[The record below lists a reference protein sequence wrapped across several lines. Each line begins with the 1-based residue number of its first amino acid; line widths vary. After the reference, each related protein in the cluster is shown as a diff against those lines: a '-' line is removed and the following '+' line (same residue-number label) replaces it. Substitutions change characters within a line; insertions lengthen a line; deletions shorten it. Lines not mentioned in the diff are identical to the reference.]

1 MTEEYSLEALKRQWT
16 SYLKEHGHVASILE
30 ASQQYPEVCRWAFDH
45 QDMSK
50 YSVEM
55 AEHLVEM
62 PTASL
67 LAGERVLQELQPP
80 GQRVPLYLCPSNLS
94 ESMRPLDIRAR
105 DAGRL
110 VAVRGLVTKAGKA
123 TLHYRVAV
131 FQCMRCGAIH
141 RVEQETGKLKEPI
154 ECYKENGGC
163 SRPSGSTKFRCLTNA
178 SDLPDPFATALGAR
192 ELDYSEVT
200 DEQWLTI
207 QDVPDDLKEREFPT
221 TYKARI
227 EGHDVVGSVLPG
239 ERVMLYC
246 IIRTMN
252 EKRTT
257 SPEMFLDVLHM
268 ENLSRRAVEV
278 TEEDEERLRGLLA
291 GLASPLDELLVPS
304 FAPHVVGLDEPK
316 SGIVCQLLGGLSGDT
331 GDKVMRGEQ
340 HVLLIG
346 NPGTGKSQLL
356 GYIPRLMERANYVN
370 ADQATRAGLVARA
383 ERDGDGWVAVPGK
396 VVLADT
402 SVCAVDEL
410 NRMSQED
417 LDMLLES
424 MESGK
429 ATITK
434 AGSAE
439 FHART
444 AILAAANPRPGY
456 YGNLRESVEIS
467 AALASRFALV
477 YRVQNTPETRREL
490 QRVMRTYYG
499 LGERTS
505 RGKLDTEDLARFIV
519 LARRL
524 RPLVTES
531 AARMIEM
538 HHDSLMTGETTWTDR
553 VLEDLYRLSVAVARS
568 RLSEEVT
575 EADAVKAIAIH
586 SAGAWGEA
594 DRFDI
599 DVIATGIGH
608 SQRERMRIL
617 LDVIDQFGKD
627 GESATED
634 ELVAAVA
641 PFNVSES
648 EAREGLKRLLD
659 DGRVYTP
666 STGRYRVI

>member
-1 MTEEYSLEALKRQWT
+1 
-16 SYLKEHGHVASILE
+16 
-30 ASQQYPEVCRWAFDH
+30 
-45 QDMSK
+45 
-50 YSVEM
+50 
-55 AEHLVEM
+55 
-62 PTASL
+62 
-67 LAGERVLQELQPP
+67 
-80 GQRVPLYLCPSNLS
+80 
-94 ESMRPLDIRAR
+94 
-105 DAGRL
+105 
-110 VAVRGLVTKAGKA
+110 
-123 TLHYRVAV
+123 
-131 FQCMRCGAIH
+131 
-141 RVEQETGKLKEPI
+141 
-154 ECYKENGGC
+154 
-163 SRPSGSTKFRCLTNA
+163 
-178 SDLPDPFATALGAR
+178 
-192 ELDYSEVT
+192 
-200 DEQWLTI
+200 
-207 QDVPDDLKEREFPT
+207 
-221 TYKARI
+221 
-227 EGHDVVGSVLPG
+227 VGSVLPG

-257 SPEMFLDVLHM
+257 SPEMFLDALHV

-278 TEEDEERLRGLLA
+278 SEEDESRLRSLVT

-304 FAPHVVGLDEPK
+304 FAPHVVGLDGQK
-316 SGIVCQLLGGLSGDT
+316 SGIMCQLLGGLSGDT

-346 NPGTGKSQLL
+346 SPGTGKSQLL
-356 GYIPRLMERANYVN
+356 GYIPKLMERANYVN

-456 YGNLRESVEIS
+456 YSNLRESVEIS
-467 AALASRFALV
+467 PALASRFALV
-477 YRVQNTPETRREL
+477 YRVQNTPETRKEL

-505 RGKLDTEDLARFIV
+505 RGKLDTEDLAKFIV
-519 LARRL
+519 IARRL
-524 RPLVTES
+524 RPRVTES
-531 AARMIEM
+531 AAEMIES
-538 HHDSLMTGETTWTDR
+538 HHDSLMTGDTTWTDR
-553 VLEDLYRLSVAVARS
+553 VLEDLYRLAVAVARS
-568 RLSEEVT
+568 RLAEEVT
-575 EADAVKAIAIH
+575 REDALKAVAIH

-594 DRFDI
+594 DELDI
-599 DVIATGIGH
+599 EVIATGMTH

-617 LDVIDQFGKD
+617 LDAVAELDKA
-627 GESATED
+627 GEAPTEA
-634 ELVAAVA
+634 EVVAAVA
-641 PFNVSES
+641 PLNVSES
-648 EAREGLKRLLD
+648 EAQEGLKRLLD

-666 STGRYRVI
+666 TAGKYRVIR